1 MKKLPSINQ
10 LKQEYATIAA
20 EKKKL
25 YGGYHE
31 LKGISRELSTAR
43 ANAERILGITP
54 DGQTRDVSRNNP
66 RRDTHEI

>member
-43 ANAERILGITP
+43 ANAERILGMTP
-54 DGQTRDVSRNNP
+54 DAQNLNASRGQT